1 MREDDRA
8 YFEDAEFK
16 ESLRRYESAL
26 SMGRSVY
33 MDADE
38 LTDIAE
44 YYMVNDKEEQADKA
58 ISIALRLHPHSADP
72 QIFLARQHMFHNR
85 LDRAYEIC
93 DAIED
98 QNDREVT
105 FLRAE
110 LMIREDKVN
119 TAQEFLLAAHDRLD
133 SDKADFLYDSACVF
147 LDYDLCDEALMFA
160 AKLEEEHPGYS
171 KTKPLLV
178 DILLLKE
185 DYEAAVPVI
194 NEILDSDPYDT
205 ECWLCLAEAQF
216 SQGKWD
222 EAMESAEFV
231 LAIDSDNRQALINKA
246 QCLMETNAYDKAHET
261 LQSYLSRHPED
272 SGALYHDA
280 VCLSCLERFGQALE
294 SIKKSLSHKSKDAD
308 DELRSYLQLA
318 YIESKLRHVNE
329 ALDALT
335 KARRVKADN
344 VSCDFNLLR
353 GEIYLENG
361 FPEQAILDFLIAV
374 EISTDKKATVFNI
387 CIAYIESGYH
397 RDALILLNRYV
408 EEFPEVEPKC
418 CPYRALCYFRLN
430 KTISFLKCLKRS
442 VDTNPE
448 VTQFLFS
455 KYFPSVPVEE
465 YYAYAYH
472 AAYGEYPPDAPSG
485 QSLCSDDSAK

>member
-1 MREDDRA
+1 MREDDKA

-16 ESLRRYESAL
+16 ESLRRYESAM
-26 SMGRSVY
+26 SMGRPVY

-44 YYMVNDKEEQADKA
+44 YYMVNGKEKQANKA
-58 ISIALRLHPHSADP
+58 ISIALSLHPHSVDP
-72 QIFLARQHMFHNR
+72 QIFIARQHMFHNR
-85 LDRAYEIC
+85 LDRAHEIC

-110 LMIREDKVN
+110 LMIREDNVN

-160 AKLEEEHPGYS
+160 AKLEEEHPDYS

-185 DYEAAVPVI
+185 DYEAAIPII

-205 ECWLCLAEAQF
+205 ECWLCLAEAQY
-216 SQGKWD
+216 SQGKLD

-231 LAIDSDNRQALINKA
+231 LAIDADNRQALITKA

-261 LQSYLSRHPED
+261 LQSYLAKYPED

-280 VCLSCLERFGQALE
+280 VCLSCLERFEQALV
-294 SIKKSLSHKSKDAD
+294 SIRKSLSHKSKDAD

-318 YIESKLRHVNE
+318 YIESKLNHINE
-329 ALDALT
+329 ALDALA
-335 KARRVKADN
+335 KARCANADN
-344 VSCDFNLLR
+344 VSYDFNLLR

-361 FPEQAILDFLIAV
+361 LPEQAIIDFLIAV
-374 EISTDKKATVFNI
+374 ENSADKKATVFNI
-387 CIAYIESGYH
+387 CIAYIESGYF
-397 RDALILLNRYV
+397 RDALTLINRYV
-408 EEFPEVEPKC
+408 EEFPEMELKC
-418 CPYRALCYFRLN
+418 CPYMALCHFRLN
-430 KTISFLKCLKRS
+430 DTAQFLKCLKKAA
-442 VDTNPE
+442 DTSPE

-455 KYFPSVPVEE
+455 KYFPSVSVEE
-465 YYAYAYH
+465 YYVYAYR
-472 AAYGEYPPDAPSG
+472 AAYGEYPPEEDSC
-485 QSLCSDDSAK
+485 QS